1 MIKRFAPAGMILAI
15 ACGGGGDATGPT
27 PVSPDI
33 STMNVGEVRVLNT
46 SDLTNGIQVPAGSGA
61 RDFLIIVGNTSTQ
74 HDTPANFMVNAD
86 ISSSGSFGVTAAP
99 DMSASSSML
108 ANQIPLA
115 RTPQEATENTV
126 RGFERSG
133 LNLRSASSP
142 LNGRFSTSRNLAVA
156 AAAVP
161 VVGDILNL
169 NVPNAQ
175 PGMNLCNDFYQ
186 TQAVV
191 ASVSPT
197 GHAIIAVD
205 TLDGPPL
212 TLFSQAVL
220 DSIRQE
226 FDNTTFTTD
235 SSYFGNPTDI
245 DNNSKHII
253 LLFTGHVNEL
263 TPRSSSSFVGGFF
276 FAGDFFPTTGATAND
291 HCAES
296 NVAEIFYLLSPD
308 PTGRFGDIR
317 QASQVRQ
324 GTRGTIAHEFQHM
337 INAGNR
343 IQNNASSF
351 ESSWLDEGLAHFG
364 EDAVGRTVRGMS
376 DLQKFSSSDLP
387 TCNAPCTAANDFN
400 AFFFQ
405 NLSRLTGWIAR
416 PDKFSPLSNAT
427 DSLATRGAAWA
438 FLRYAADNYS
448 GGIPRA
454 LTRKLV
460 AGPDTGVTNFSKATT
475 ASIDTLVKGWL
486 VSMYADNLGIPGLD
500 AKYQYRSYNFRSV
513 IPPVARV
520 AAYPLPV
527 QSLASGSNTSGTNLS
542 GTGTYYRLTVGPS
555 DGARNIKILDFS
567 GNPARFDG
575 ERVYVLRVQ

>member
-1 MIKRFAPAGMILAI
+1 LLKRLAPAGMILAI
-15 ACGGGGDATGPT
+15 ACGGGSDSIGPT

-33 STMNVGEVRVLNT
+33 STMNVGEVRVLNP
-46 SDLTNGIQVPAGSGA
+46 SDLTDGIQVPAGSGA
-61 RDFLIIVGNTSTQ
+61 RDYLIIVGNTSPQ
-74 HDTPANFMVNAD
+74 HDLAANFLVNANV
-86 ISSSGSFGVTAAP
+86 SSSGSFGISAAP
-99 DMSASSSML
+99 DLSAPSNTL
-108 ANQIPLA
+108 INQIPLA
-115 RTPQEATENTV
+115 RTPQQAVENTV

-133 LNLRSASSP
+133 LSLQSASSP
-142 LNGRFSTSRNLAVA
+142 LNGKFSTSRNLEIA

-161 VVGDILNL
+161 AVGDVLNL
-169 NVPNAQ
+169 TVPNAQ

-191 ASVSPT
+191 ASVSAT

-212 TLFSQAVL
+212 TLFTQPVL

-226 FDNTTFTTD
+226 FDNVTFTTD

-245 DNNSKHII
+245 DNNGKHII

-263 TPRSSSSFVGGFF
+263 TPRGSSSFVGGFF
-276 FAGDFFPTTGATAND
+276 FAGDFFPKTGANSND

-296 NVAEIFYLLSPD
+296 NLAEIFYLLSPD
-308 PTGRFGDIR
+308 PTGRFGDAR
-317 QASQVRQ
+317 QTSAVRQ

-343 IQNNASSF
+343 VQSNANSF

-364 EDAVGRTVRGMS
+364 EDAVGRAVRGMG
-376 DLQKFSSSDLP
+376 DLQKFTSSDLP
-387 TCNAPCTAANDFN
+387 TCNSPCTAANDFN

-405 NLSRLTGWIAR
+405 NISRLTSWLVH
-416 PDKFSPLSNAT
+416 PDKFSPLSEET

-448 GGIPRA
+448 GGVPRA
-454 LTRKLV
+454 LTRKLA

-520 AAYPLPV
+520 ASYPLPV
-527 QSLASGSNTSGTNLS
+527 QPLPSGTNTSGTNQS
-542 GTGTYYRLTVGPS
+542 GTGAYYRLTVGPT
-555 DGARNIKILDFS
+555 DGARSVKILDFS
-567 GNPARFDG
+567 GNPASFAG
-575 ERVYVLRVQ
+575 EHVYVLRVQ